1 MKRTAEKAFS
11 TAAAKVQLKASAGSL
26 IKSGLVST
34 EWMVRQLFLLSLFL
48 DFTCTKS
55 SHAVSTIR
63 AGWAPQVGQNY
74 WYIMVRLD
82 PFHSFPFFWFWS
94 LQTLQ
99 KNPFFFTRFM
109 PSSGIDAKKN
119 FLAGHIP
126 GTQFFEID
134 HIKDRKN
141 PLPHMFCTD
150 EQFAEEVWRKSCIHF
165 GAILFFHV
173 FFFLLLVSFQS
184 IAMVGWCSFARSAR
198 GWAFPPKTWWLCM
211 TLQTLVGVLSK
222 VDSLARSFFNFDW
235 LNLTGIFSAC
245 RVWFNFRLMGI
256 ENVACLD
263 GGYPIIA
270 YTN

>member
-1 MKRTAEKAFS
+1 
-11 TAAAKVQLKASAGSL
+11 
-26 IKSGLVST
+26 
-34 EWMVRQLFLLSLFL
+34 
-48 DFTCTKS
+48 
-55 SHAVSTIR
+55 
-63 AGWAPQVGQNY
+63 
-74 WYIMVRLD
+74 MVRLD
-82 PFHSFPFFWFWS
+82 PFPSFPFFLVLIFR
-94 LQTLQ
+94 TLQ
-99 KNPFFFTRFM
+99 KKPFFFSRFM
-109 PSSGIDAKKN
+109 PRSINEIDANKN

-150 EQFAEEVWRKSCIHF
+150 AQFAEEVWRKSFIYF
-165 GAILFFHV
+165 GANLFFHV
-173 FFFLLLVSFQS
+173 FLLLLLLVSFQP
-184 IAMVGWCSFARSAR
+184 IAMVGWCSFERSAR